1 MTHATD
7 LETTYR
13 AYIDCLNAQRWDELH
28 RYVHAQVSH
37 NARHLG
43 VAGYRA
49 MLEQDYRDIPDL
61 QFHIALLVADAGP
74 LQGHVAAR
82 LQFDCTPA
90 GEFLG
95 LAVNGQRVQFT
106 ENVFY
111 TLRDGKIAEVW
122 SVIDRAAIESQLGP
136 PTGDAARDSSGKTAP

>member
-1 MTHATD
+1 MTTNATD
-7 LETTYR
+7 LESVYR
-13 AYIDCLNAQRWDELH
+13 AYIACLNAQDWDRLGD
-28 RYVHAQVSH
+28 YVHAEVSH

-61 QFHIALLVADAGP
+61 QFRIALLVADAGP
-74 LQGHVAAR
+74 HQGNVAAR
-82 LQFDCTPA
+82 LKFDCTPV

-95 LAVNGQRVQFT
+95 LPVNGQRVQFT

-111 TLRDGKIAEVW
+111 TYRDGKIAEVW
-122 SVIDRAAIESQLGP
+122 SVIDKAAVESQL
-136 PTGDAARDSSGKTAP
+136 

>member
-1 MTHATD
+1 MTTNATD
-7 LETTYR
+7 LEGLYR
-13 AYIDCLNAQRWDELH
+13 AYIACLNAQRWEELQH
-28 RYVHAQVSH
+28 YVHAEASH

-61 QFHIALLVADAGP
+61 QFHIAQLVADAGP
-74 LQGHVAAR
+74 LQGNVAAR
-82 LQFDCTPA
+82 LQFDCTPV

-95 LAVNGQRVQFT
+95 LPVNGQRVQFT

-111 TLRDGKIAEVW
+111 TFRDGKIAEVW
-122 SVIDRAAIESQLGP
+122 SVIDKAAIESQL
-136 PTGDAARDSSGKTAP
+136 